1 MTKDTRFPR
10 AALIVN
16 MRARRVPAAGR
27 PGATP
32 LRGVGHP
39 TKLIVGEVLDHRA
52 GTVVASGS
60 L

>member
-10 AALIVN
+10 AAPIVN
-16 MRARRVPAAGR
+16 MRARRAQE
-27 PGATP
+27 
-32 LRGVGHP
+32 HS

>member
-10 AALIVN
+10 AAPIVN
-16 MRARRVPAAGR
+16 RRARRAR
-27 PGATP
+27 
-32 LRGVGHP
+32 GHP
-39 TKLIVGEVLDHRA
+39 TTLIVGEVLDHRA